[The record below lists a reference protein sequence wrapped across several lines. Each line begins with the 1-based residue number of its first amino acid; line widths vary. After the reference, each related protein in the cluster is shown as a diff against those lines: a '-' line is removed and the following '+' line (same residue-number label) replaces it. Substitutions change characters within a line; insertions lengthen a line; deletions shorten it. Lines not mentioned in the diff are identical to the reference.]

1 MNTEPRCL
9 MHYGLINV
17 ALRLKKNPKKNP
29 RKQQRTPQKT
39 QSKMKR
45 KRWTQEQ
52 MRKNK
57 KQQRNL
63 QLKKMNCKL
72 NSSHLDPVWRGNV
85 KFISFGRDLF
95 WMCPP
100 PPHPQPLSPLHCKML
115 GLWSQEEVGFL
126 VEFF

>member
-1 MNTEPRCL
+1 

-17 ALRLKKNPKKNP
+17 ALRLKKNP

-57 KQQRNL
+57 KQQR
-63 QLKKMNCKL
+63 
-72 NSSHLDPVWRGNV
+72 
-85 KFISFGRDLF
+85 
-95 WMCPP
+95 
-100 PPHPQPLSPLHCKML
+100 
-115 GLWSQEEVGFL
+115 
-126 VEFF
+126 